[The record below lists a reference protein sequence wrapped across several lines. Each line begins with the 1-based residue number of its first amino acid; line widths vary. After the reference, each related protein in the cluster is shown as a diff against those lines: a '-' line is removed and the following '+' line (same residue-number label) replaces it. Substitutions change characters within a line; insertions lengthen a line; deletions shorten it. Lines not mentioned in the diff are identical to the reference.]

1 MTGIDAPDSA
11 AAGTALSESTV
22 KARRAARVAAVQAL
36 YQRDMNEISARSVI
50 AEFGSYRLDD
60 TVDAELFGQLV
71 AGVDDNLAEVD
82 ARISGALVEGWSL
95 DRLETV
101 LRAIFRAAV
110 WELSYRWDIP
120 ARVTISQYVE
130 IAHAFFD
137 GREPAMVNGLLDRVA
152 HELRAQEFDRSAP
165 GDR

>member
-1 MTGIDAPDSA
+1 MTRADTSDNA
-11 AAGTALSESTV
+11 AATLSETSV
-22 KARRAARVAAVQAL
+22 RARRAARVAAVQAL
-36 YQRDMNEISARSVI
+36 YQRDMNDISARSVI
-50 AEFGSYRLDD
+50 AEFGSYRLDE

-71 AGVDDNLAEVD
+71 AGVDENLTEID
-82 ARISGALVEGWSL
+82 GRISGALVEGWSL

-110 WELSYRWDIP
+110 WELAYRWDIP
-120 ARVTISQYVE
+120 SRVTISQYVE

-152 HELRAQEFDRSAP
+152 RELRAEEFDQSTP

>member
-11 AAGTALSESTV
+11 AAAESSV
-22 KARRAARVAAVQAL
+22 QARRAARVAAVQAL
-36 YQRDMNEISARSVI
+36 YQRDMNDISARSVI
-50 AEFGSYRLDD
+50 VEFGSYRLDD

-71 AGVDDNLAEVD
+71 AGVDENLSEVD
-82 ARISGALVEGWSL
+82 ARISAALVEGWSL

-130 IAHAFFD
+130 IAHAFFG
-137 GREPAMVNGLLDRVA
+137 GREPAMVNGLLDHVA
-152 HELRAQEFDRSAP
+152 RDIRAQEFDRNAP
-165 GDR
+165 GNR

>member
-11 AAGTALSESTV
+11 AAGESSV

-36 YQRDMNEISARSVI
+36 YQRDMNDISARSVI

-71 AGVDDNLAEVD
+71 AGVDENLSEVD
-82 ARISGALVEGWSL
+82 ARISAALVEGWSL

-137 GREPAMVNGLLDRVA
+137 GREPAMVNGLLDHVA
-152 HELRAQEFDRSAP
+152 HDIRAQEFDRSTP
-165 GDR
+165 GNR